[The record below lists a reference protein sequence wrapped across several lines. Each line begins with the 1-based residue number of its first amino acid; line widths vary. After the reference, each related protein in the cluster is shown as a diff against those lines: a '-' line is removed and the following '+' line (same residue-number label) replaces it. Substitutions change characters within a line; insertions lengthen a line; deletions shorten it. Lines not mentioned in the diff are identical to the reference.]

1 VLDVAQI
8 ACIFLAIFW
17 RFTSYTPAVK
27 AKPLKRGYRMA
38 LLRIINCSSVHSLRL
53 LSALTPVPSR
63 SKPAAHFTYSSG
75 KRRFVRCPGIALDVN
90 TYAKRRQMT
99 AFDGAEG

>member
-1 VLDVAQI
+1 
-8 ACIFLAIFW
+8 
-17 RFTSYTPAVK
+17 
-27 AKPLKRGYRMA
+27 MA

-75 KRRFVRCPGIALDVN
+75 KRRFVRCPGIAL
-90 TYAKRRQMT
+90 
-99 AFDGAEG
+99 